1 MIGQRIPA
9 GQLAVSHAKDCG
21 NAPKKK
27 LLLDIHIALAEG
39 DMSPL
44 LTQVADNVVWERV
57 GLADIHGKE
66 QLEET
71 LARMQKQPATHLRID
86 NIITH
91 GNTASA
97 NGVLSFGEQRLH
109 FCCVYAFGGFS
120 KQAKIKAITSYEI
133 TG

>member
-1 MIGQRIPA
+1 MIGQPLPP
-9 GQLAVSHAKDCG
+9 GQLAVTHAPDCG

-39 DMSPL
+39 DLSPL
-44 LTQVADNVVWERV
+44 LDQVADNVVWERV
-57 GLADIHGKE
+57 GIAALHGKE
-66 QLEET
+66 QLAQALE
-71 LARMQKQPATHLRID
+71 AMRQKPATSLLMD

-97 NGVLSFGEQRLH
+97 NGVLSFGEEQFH
-109 FCCVYAFGGFS
+109 FCCVYVFGGFS

-133 TG
+133 VD